1 MTTHPFSNN
10 SIIESLISQAYQNA
24 QSQIQDWQNT
34 RIKIA
39 IAGMSGAGKS
49 SLINAIL
56 NQKIAPVGVIETTVE
71 AKSYDSEHGITF
83 VDLPGCG
90 TTQFPFD
97 SYIQKTNLASFDA
110 IILVTSN
117 RFYENDVQLYA
128 QITQQL
134 NIPCFVVRTKIDL
147 AINDGLEDNG
157 LTIEQVCQMVT
168 DNIYQNL
175 KPHRPKKVYLV
186 SNRYRQDYDLQ
197 DLINDI
203 CLSLEGL
210 KSAKFKAE
218 SAAYSKEAI
227 YGKRKVIEE
236 IALNYAISAALNGL
250 NPVPALN
257 VSVDATI
264 LLTMSRHIL
273 RFYGLTE
280 QQMEHFMGAKQQKVQ
295 LQALK
300 QSIIRWSAQF
310 LAKESILQILKRLST
325 KLASKTIASWIPMVG
340 QIVSAG
346 IGFKMTISFA
356 TELIDESEKKS
367 LELLQTLLES

>member
-1 MTTHPFSNN
+1 MTTNPFSDNKM
-10 SIIESLISQAYQNA
+10 IESLISNAYESA
-24 QSQIQDWQNT
+24 QSKIQDWQNT
-34 RIKIA
+34 TIKIA

-56 NQKIAPVGVIETTVE
+56 NQKLAPVGVIETTVE
-71 AKSYDSEHGITF
+71 PKSYPSQHGITF

-90 TTQFPFD
+90 TSQFPFE

-110 IILVTSN
+110 IILVSSN

-128 QITQQL
+128 QITQKL

-147 AINDGLEDNG
+147 AVNDGLEDNG
-157 LTIEQVCQMVT
+157 LTTKQVCQMIT
-168 DNIYQNL
+168 DNIYHNL

-197 DLINDI
+197 LLINDV

-210 KSAKFKAE
+210 KRAKFRAE

-236 IALNYAISAALNGL
+236 IALNYAISAAFNGL
-250 NPVPALN
+250 NPIPALN
-257 VSVDATI
+257 VSIDAGI
-264 LLTMSRHIL
+264 LLTMSTHIL

-300 QSIIRWSAQF
+300 QGITRWSAQF
-310 LAKESILQILKRLST
+310 LATESIMQILKRLST
-325 KLASKTIASWIPMVG
+325 KLASKTIAGWIPMVG
-340 QIVSAG
+340 QIISAG
-346 IGFKMTISFA
+346 IGYKMTISFA
-356 TELIDESEKKS
+356 AELIDESEKKS
-367 LELLQTLLES
+367 LELLQTLIDS

>member
-24 QSQIQDWQNT
+24 QLHIQDWQNT

-71 AKSYDSEHGITF
+71 AKNYDSEHGITF

-157 LTIEQVCQMVT
+157 LTTEQVCQMVT

-227 YGKRKVIEE
+227 YSKRKVVEE
-236 IALNYAISAALNGL
+236 IALNYAISAAVNGL

-257 VSVDATI
+257 VSVDAGI
-264 LLTMSRHIL
+264 LLIMSTHIL

-280 QQMEHFMGAKQQKVQ
+280 QQMEHFMGTKQQKVQ

-356 TELIDESEKKS
+356 AELIDESEKKS
-367 LELLQTLLES
+367 LDLLQTLLES